1 MLSSRH
7 RLGACINRNEL
18 GDDDMS
24 AGAQFGVALS
34 RELNGISD
42 LLQLRDTCVDSTFG
56 QGPHMPNFSTFEW
69 TVLGVLLAGLFG
81 TWSYLQ
87 QLERLLRA
95 IGTSVALL
103 LPDDE
108 E

>member
-1 MLSSRH
+1 
-7 RLGACINRNEL
+7 
-18 GDDDMS
+18 
-24 AGAQFGVALS
+24 
-34 RELNGISD
+34 
-42 LLQLRDTCVDSTFG
+42 
-56 QGPHMPNFSTFEW
+56 MPNFSTFEW